1 MHGSSPFSGP
11 TRTRGRC
18 GGWRYDPSRSG
29 KALRGQPLLGDPQDS
44 AGRGNR
50 QSRGLPMGGTK
61 PFTLADEAAWI
72 RAGSPRNP
80 DITGRE
86 LLAELIQRGVTVS
99 YCGVWRCDG
108 FTSQWRLCF
117 IWRVGDAYDVEIVDY
132 HGG

>member
-1 MHGSSPFSGP
+1 MWKRPHGTEQGP
-11 TRTRGRC
+11 PIGPV
-18 GGWRYDPSRSG
+18 W
-29 KALRGQPLLGDPQDS
+29 QLLGDPQDS

-50 QSRGLPMGGTK
+50 QSRGLPMGGKK
-61 PFTLADEAAWI
+61 PFTLADETAWI

-86 LLAELIQRGVTVS
+86 LLAELIQPGVTVS

>member
-1 MHGSSPFSGP
+1 
-11 TRTRGRC
+11 
-18 GGWRYDPSRSG
+18 
-29 KALRGQPLLGDPQDS
+29 
-44 AGRGNR
+44 
-50 QSRGLPMGGTK
+50 MGGTK